1 MVLELGD
8 GVGTVSVRAIL
19 EVGVLAISVV
29 TIVGTKTVDLVEQ
42 YFFVI
47 SVVIGVI
54 LVTTYNKYK

>member
-1 MVLELGD
+1 MVLELGY

-42 YFFVI
+42 YF
-47 SVVIGVI
+47 
-54 LVTTYNKYK
+54 L

>member
-29 TIVGTKTVDLVEQ
+29 TIVGTKTVNLLEQ
-42 YFFVI
+42 YF
-47 SVVIGVI
+47 
-54 LVTTYNKYK
+54 L